1 VDARSSSTVI
11 VRTVVIAAL
20 ALTVHSRSAGA
31 IASSCRNDGWGTA
44 PNATLPVHPRVTYY
58 ADRGWNIAKTL
69 RVKATIDD
77 RDVPIAVTFAPA
89 PPFDIA
95 TIEIKSDRTGTLRLT
110 ADDATGPLEHIEAAY
125 TIAARA
131 LPAHVHGTASR
142 FHRAY
147 HHTSVHESWD
157 GLAVAADTTVI
168 AFSAR
173 WRRDALSVWS
183 TLLVPGTTLD
193 DPNILHLGEIS
204 CVENFS
210 VTWLERGI
218 DLELTA
224 ELPDGTWLPVEGLP
238 SRVVLAPLPSGADVS
253 TP

>member
-1 VDARSSSTVI
+1 MIASRVL
-11 VRTVVIAAL
+11 VVASL
-20 ALTVHSRSAGA
+20 ALIAQSRTAGA

-44 PNATLPVHPRVTYY
+44 PNATLPVHPRITYY
-58 ADRGWNIAKTL
+58 ADRGWNIAKRL
-69 RVKATIDD
+69 RVTATIDG
-77 RDVPIAVTFAPA
+77 RDVPTAITFASA

-110 ADDATGPLEHIEAAY
+110 AADATGPLENVDVAY
-125 TIAARA
+125 TIAKRA
-131 LPAHVHGTASR
+131 LPAHVHGKASR

-147 HHTSVHESWD
+147 HHSTVHESWD
-157 GLAVAADTTVI
+157 GLAVAVDATVI

-173 WRRDALSVWS
+173 WRRDAQSAWA

-193 DPNILHLGEIS
+193 DPDILHLGEIS
-204 CVENFS
+204 CVENFA

-224 ELPDGTWLPVEGLP
+224 ELPDGTWLPVEDLP
-238 SRVVLAPLPSGADVS
+238 SHVVLAPLPSGADVS